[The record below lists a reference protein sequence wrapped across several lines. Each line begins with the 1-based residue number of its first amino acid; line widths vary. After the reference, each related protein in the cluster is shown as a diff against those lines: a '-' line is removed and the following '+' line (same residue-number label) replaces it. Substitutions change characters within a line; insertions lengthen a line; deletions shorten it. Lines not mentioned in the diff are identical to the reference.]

1 MWSIFFKQKEKEM
14 PQEPQTYVVDDNSE
28 LRQTINEQNTE
39 ISRLQDRVSS
49 LTDELHLV
57 TNDLNLFKKNVA
69 NDINQLFDKF
79 Q

>member
-14 PQEPQTYVVDDNSE
+14 PQKTQTRVVDENSE
-28 LRQTINEQNTE
+28 LRQTINEQNVE
-39 ISRLQDRVSS
+39 INRLQDRVSS

-57 TNDLNLFKKNVA
+57 TNDLNSFKKNVA
-69 NDINQLFDKF
+69 SDINQLFDKF

>member
-1 MWSIFFKQKEKEM
+1 MWNIFFKQKEKEM
-14 PQEPQTYVVDDNSE
+14 PRKTETNTGDSNSE
-28 LRQTINEQNTE
+28 LHQTISEQNTE
-39 ISRLQDRVSS
+39 INRLQDRVSS

-57 TNDLNLFKKNVA
+57 TNDLNSFKKNVA

>member
-1 MWSIFFKQKEKEM
+1 M
-14 PQEPQTYVVDDNSE
+14 PQEPQTHIVDDNSE